1 VERATIPGSFAAW
14 VRLAV
19 TPSTVWRSS
28 RYALVVGS
36 VLAAINHGDALL
48 AGDWSAARLFRIG
61 LTALVP
67 YCVTTFASV
76 SALRAAARHD
86 RHASS

>member
-1 VERATIPGSFAAW
+1 MAPATISGSIAAW

-19 TPSTVWRSS
+19 APSTVWRSA
-28 RYALVVGS
+28 RYALVVGT
-36 VLAAINHGDALL
+36 VLAVIKHGDALI
-48 AGDWSAARLFRIG
+48 AGDWSGPRLLRIG

-76 SALRAAARHD
+76 STQREATRRN
-86 RHASS
+86 RQTAS